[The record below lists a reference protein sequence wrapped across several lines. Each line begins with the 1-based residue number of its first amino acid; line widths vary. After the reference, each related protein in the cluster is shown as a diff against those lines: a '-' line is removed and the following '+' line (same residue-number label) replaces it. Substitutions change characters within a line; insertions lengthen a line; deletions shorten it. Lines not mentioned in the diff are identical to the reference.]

1 MRRFTIIAAIIV
13 IAMLVLAN
21 LAPIGRASRTEAAFA
36 SVNDGPS
43 SDWSIS
49 GQIQEMN
56 GNFWVIQGFSIRVN
70 DDTRV
75 SGVIPTI
82 GAFAAAEGIVQADA
96 TWLATRIRVSDRD
109 DFTPT
114 PVDTATVTATSSE
127 TVTSTPTP
135 TSTTTV
141 VGTVSQ
147 TPTPTPT
154 PTSTRVATS
163 TKVSDDDDQNDDGDR
178 NDNEDT
184 DDNDGKTDKSAKP
197 PHTHSENN
205 GKHLGNGHGNGIQNG
220 QGKGSKGERGD

>member
-1 MRRFTIIAAIIV
+1 MRRFTIIATVIV
-13 IAMLVLAN
+13 IAMLVFAN
-21 LAPIGRASRTEAAFA
+21 LAPIGRASHTEAAFA

-82 GAFAAAEGIVQADA
+82 GAFAAAEGIVQTDA

-114 PVDTATVTATSSE
+114 PVDSATATATSSE

-135 TSTTTV
+135 TTTV
-141 VGTVSQ
+141 VGTFSQ
-147 TPTPTPT
+147 TPTLTTT

-178 NDNEDT
+178 NDNEDN
-184 DDNDGKTDKSAKP
+184 DDNDGKTDKSGKP

-220 QGKGSKGERGD
+220 QGKGSKGERDD